1 MAAYFFDSSALV
13 KRYAKETGTGWM
25 LGLFRHAKQHGFYA
39 ARITRVEVTSALTRK
54 HRGAHLTLDA
64 TTRALTRLRR
74 DFLQT
79 RIFTVEI
86 TPAVLQNAESLAEKH
101 GLRGYDAVQLAAA
114 LGANAERTKMRL
126 AALTMVSAD
135 TALLSAAIAEGLLT
149 DNPNNH

>member
-25 LGLFRHAKQHGFYA
+25 LSLFRRATRHGFYA

-54 HRGAHLTLDA
+54 NRGGHLTSDA
-64 TTRALTRLRR
+64 LTRALARLRR

-86 TPAVLQNAESLAEKH
+86 TPTVLQNAESLAERR

-114 LGANAERTKMRL
+114 LEANTERTKMRL
-126 AALTMVSAD
+126 APLTLVTAD
-135 TALLSAAIAEGLLT
+135 TDLLSAAIAEGLPT